1 MTTRVLK
8 HPIAILVVVAMA
20 ALVKTPA
27 RAFDGVMP
35 VPPGGPHIF
44 APGPRGLGLQGPQA
58 NPSSVGD
65 FDGTVALAYL
75 KGRAK
80 GGDEHHPHGER
91 HAHHERRLL
100 AADGSRHHGSFAF
113 IEFGLYEARYGL
125 AASDFTGGVLCSGLV
140 WTVRSRTSPSC

>member
-1 MTTRVLK
+1 MTTRVMK
-8 HPIAILVVVAMA
+8 HPIAIVVGVALA
-20 ALVKTPA
+20 ALVTTPGA

-75 KGRAK
+75 KATRDGRRRSPL
-80 GGDEHHPHGER
+80 PHAER
-91 HAHHERRLL
+91 HAHHERRLPGGGRL
-100 AADGSRHHGSFAF
+100 APPR
-113 IEFGLYEARYGL
+113 
-125 AASDFTGGVLCSGLV
+125 LV
-140 WTVRSRTSPSC
+140 RVHMN

>member
-1 MTTRVLK
+1 MERPLLIV
-8 HPIAILVVVAMA
+8 LVVTLA
-20 ALVKTPA
+20 ALVAPPAA

-65 FDGTVALAYL
+65 FDGAVALAYL
-75 KGRAK
+75 KGRAT
-80 GGDEHHPHGER
+80 GGDG
-91 HAHHERRLL
+91 RRFLMLNDMRVMTGDYL

-113 IEFGLYEARYGL
+113 I
-125 AASDFTGGVLCSGLV
+125 
-140 WTVRSRTSPSC
+140 